1 MVIGMVSFMLYSL
14 ICIIWFYIPKKV
26 KVILLSAALIYVLW
40 LGLVVFVKQTIEYR
54 ANLKKI
60 ESKYIP

>member
-1 MVIGMVSFMLYSL
+1 MVIGMVSFMLFTL
-14 ICIIWFYIPKKV
+14 VLAILAIIPKKV

-40 LGLVVFVKQTIEYR
+40 LGLVVFVEQTLEYR

-60 ESKYIP
+60 ERKYIP